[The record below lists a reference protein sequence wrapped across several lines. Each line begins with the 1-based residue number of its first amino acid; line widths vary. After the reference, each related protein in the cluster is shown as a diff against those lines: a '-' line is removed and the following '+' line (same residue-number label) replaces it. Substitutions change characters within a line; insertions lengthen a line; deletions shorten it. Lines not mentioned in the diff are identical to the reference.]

1 LILAP
6 KDLLMLISNPLARR
20 GPYDAALRQVMSI
33 DQARESRRWLS
44 HWPVLNPGATPVWQ
58 LPQLAQRLRVGQ
70 ISVKDESTRS
80 PLGSFKVLGAPI
92 ALLRL
97 IKRRWPGKSFKPED
111 LLAGR
116 YAQDLKDF
124 VVISATDGNHGRA
137 LAAAAK
143 SLGCR
148 CVIVL
153 HAHVSVEREAPIAA
167 LSAEIV
173 RITGNYDESVQEAA
187 RLAAA
192 NGWQVVSDT
201 SYEGYE
207 EIPRDVMQ
215 GYAAIVDELLESG
228 PAAAP
233 CPPCPYT
240 HVILQGGVGGLAA
253 GVVSYFWERH
263 GGQRPSFIVVEPE
276 QADCLYQ
283 SARLGRPATATGS
296 VDSVM
301 AGLACG
307 ETSPL
312 AWRFLQPAVDFFMTV
327 SDGQAVDAMR
337 TLASGEGGDA
347 PILSGESGAAGLAA
361 LKVLATSPELRQK
374 TGLTPDSHVLLIN
387 TEGATA
393 PAVYAQL
400 AGRSAQSVLAAQA
413 RWLDAAAISDVAGA
427 GPLSADQLS
436 SFNNASSR
444 Q

>member
-1 LILAP
+1 
-6 KDLLMLISNPLARR
+6 MLTHNRLARR
-20 GPYDAALRQVMSI
+20 GAYNSALHHIMNI
-33 DQARESRRWLS
+33 AQARESRHWLS
-44 HWPVLNPGATPVWQ
+44 HWTVLNPGATPVWQ
-58 LPQLAQRLRVGQ
+58 LPQLAQRLQIGQ
-70 ISVKDESTRS
+70 LSIKDESARS
-80 PLGSFKVLGAPI
+80 PLGSFKVLGAPV

-97 IKRRWPGKSFKPED
+97 IMRRWPGKHFQPQD

-116 YAQDLKDF
+116 HAQDLKDF

-137 LAAAAK
+137 LAAAAQ
-143 SLGCR
+143 SVGCR

-153 HAHVSVEREAPIAA
+153 HAHVSPEREAPIAA
-167 LSAEIV
+167 LDAEIV
-173 RITGNYDESVQEAA
+173 RISGNYDASVQEAA

-207 EIPRDVMQ
+207 KIPRDVMQ
-215 GYAAIVDELLESG
+215 GYAAMVDELLESG
-228 PAAAP
+228 PAAASP
-233 CPPCPYT
+233 SCPYT

-253 GVVSYFWERH
+253 GVVSYFWERY
-263 GGQRPSFIVVEPE
+263 GERRPNFIVVEPE

-312 AWRFLQPAVDFFMTV
+312 AWRFLQPAVDFFITV
-327 SDGQAVDAMR
+327 SDEQAVDAMR
-337 TLASGEGGDA
+337 TLASGQGGDA
-347 PILSGESGAAGLAA
+347 PVLSGESGAAGLAA
-361 LKVLATSPELRQK
+361 LSVLAASPELRRQ
-374 TGLTPDSHVLLIN
+374 TGLNPASHVLLIN

-400 AGRSAQSVLAAQA
+400 TGRSPQAVLAAQA
-413 RWLDAAAISDVAGA
+413 EWLARLEYARPAG
-427 GPLSADQLS
+427 
-436 SFNNASSR
+436 
-444 Q
+444 